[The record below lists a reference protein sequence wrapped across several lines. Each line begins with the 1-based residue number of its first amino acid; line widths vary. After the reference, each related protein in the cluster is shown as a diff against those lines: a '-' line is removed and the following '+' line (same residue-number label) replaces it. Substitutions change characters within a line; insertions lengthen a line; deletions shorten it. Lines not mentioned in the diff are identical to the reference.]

1 MHPRFHPRLIN
12 GPFDDPGLYIPFLFE
27 NRAILFDL
35 GDVHSLS
42 PKDILKISHV
52 FVTHTHM
59 DHFIGFDQLLRISLG
74 REKILH
80 LFGPQQF
87 IRNVEGK
94 LAAYSWNL
102 VGNYRYRLSLHLTE
116 VLGDHLLTRE
126 YLCQNEF
133 KPSGKAVK
141 HPFKEILFEGPAFEV
156 SAAILDHSIPCLGFA
171 IQERFQININKDRVD
186 ALGLHTGPWLTDF
199 KQALYQGKDLK
210 SEFEIPSAADK
221 LQRFK
226 LGELAEQ
233 IAIISPGQKIAYIAD
248 AAFTPAN
255 HKKIISLAKNSDH
268 LFIEAAFLE
277 THRDIA
283 AEKNHLTARQA
294 GVMAARAGAKQFT
307 IFHFSPRYI
316 DHEDLLQKEAR
327 IAYEQELVN
336 LKGA

>member
-35 GDVHSLS
+35 GDIHSLS
-42 PKDILKISHV
+42 PKDILKISHA

-59 DHFIGFDQLLRISLG
+59 DHFIGFDLLLRISLG

-80 LFGPQQF
+80 LYGPQHF
-87 IRNVEGK
+87 IQNVEGK

-102 VGNYRYRLSLHLTE
+102 VGNYRYRLALRLTE

-133 KPSGKAVK
+133 KPSRKAVK

-156 SAAILDHSIPCLGFA
+156 SAAVLDHGISCLGFA

-186 ALGLHTGPWLTDF
+186 ALGLHTGPWLTHF
-199 KQALYQGKDLK
+199 KQAIYEGKDLK
-210 SEFEIPSAADK
+210 SEFEIPSEADK
-221 LQRFK
+221 IQRFK
-226 LGELAEQ
+226 LGELTEK
-233 IAIISPGQKIAYIAD
+233 IAMISPGQRIAYIAD

-255 HKKIISLAKNSDH
+255 REKIISLAKDSDR

-277 THRDIA
+277 THKDIA

-316 DHEDLLQKEAR
+316 GQEDLLQKEAR
-327 IAYEQELVN
+327 KAYEHELGN
-336 LKGA
+336 MKSA